1 MLVIAHRGARTEE
14 PENTLRALRRA
25 AECKAD
31 AVEVDARRCKSG
43 EIVVIHDETLE
54 RTTNGRGRVR
64 EHTLAALKSLN
75 AGKGERIP
83 TLSEVLQL
91 AKSLRMK
98 IVVEMKEE
106 GIEKDVLSE
115 IQRAGMANST
125 IISSFYHRSLLRLKE
140 LSGAE
145 EIKTGIIIAS
155 LPVNPLNL
163 AFEAKADAIFARY
176 PRLDERMVKE
186 AHEHRIEVFP
196 WTVNDERA
204 LRDVLRMGV
213 DGFVTD
219 DPCEMRRIL
228 SEIEE
233 NGGNRGKRGRNEQN
247 FSA

>member
-1 MLVIAHRGARTEE
+1 MLVIAHRGAKTEE

-54 RTTNGRGRVR
+54 RTTNGRGKVR

-75 AGKGERIP
+75 AGSGERIP

-106 GIEKDVLSE
+106 GIEEDVLGE
-115 IQRAGMANST
+115 IKRAGMANNT

-145 EIKTGIIIAS
+145 EIKIAIIIAS

-163 AFEAKADAIFARY
+163 AFEAKTDAIFARY
-176 PRLDERMVKE
+176 PRLDESMVKE
-186 AHEHRIEVFP
+186 AHEHRIEIFP
-196 WTVNDERA
+196 WTVNDEGA

-219 DPCEMRRIL
+219 DPCKMRCIL
-228 SEIEE
+228 SEMK
-233 NGGNRGKRGRNEQN
+233 NGRNRGKSGRNEQN

>member
-1 MLVIAHRGARTEE
+1 MLVIAHRGASREE

-54 RTTNGRGRVR
+54 RTTDGKGLVR

-106 GIEKDVLSE
+106 GIEEDVLSE
-115 IQRAGMANST
+115 IKRAGMENNS
-125 IISSFYHRSLLRLKE
+125 IISSFYHRSVLRLKE
-140 LSGAE
+140 FSTE
-145 EIKTGIIIAS
+145 VKTGIIIAS

-163 AFEAKADAIFARY
+163 ALDAKADAIFARY
-176 PRLDERMVKE
+176 PRLNERMVND
-186 AHEHRIEVFP
+186 AHEHRIYVFA

-219 DPCEMRRIL
+219 DPCKMRRIL
-228 SEIEE
+228 SEMSV
-233 NGGNRGKRGRNEQN
+233 K
-247 FSA
+247 